1 MASMAALFIK
11 TPYPSHAHSITKF
24 PNTHFAPTFRVSVSV
39 PSGRIKRRLRVSSGL
54 IEPDGGKL
62 VELLVDE
69 PLKDLK
75 KREALS
81 LPRIKLSSIDL
92 QWVHVLSEG
101 WASPL
106 RGFMRESEFLQTL
119 HFNTLRLQNGLAVN
133 MSVPIVLA
141 IDDSQKHLI
150 GESTKVALFDSNNNP
165 VAILKE

>member
-11 TPYPSHAHSITKF
+11 TPYDPTHSITKF
-24 PNTHFAPTFRVSVSV
+24 LNIHFAPTFKVFVSM
-39 PSGRIKRRLRVSSGL
+39 PSGRNKWRLQVSSKL
-54 IEPDGGKL
+54 IEPDEGKL
-62 VELLVDE
+62 VELLVDK
-69 PLKDLK
+69 PLKNLK
-75 KREALS
+75 KGEALS

>member
-11 TPYPSHAHSITKF
+11 TPYPSHTHSITKF

-39 PSGRIKRRLRVSSGL
+39 PSGRTKRRLRVSSGL